1 MTDADNRPAVAGQ
14 VEPTVRQ
21 HTPGPWVADKVTPRI
36 LDGDPYWRVGVVDGT
51 CLYVGCGD
59 EHDEADAHLIAAAP
73 ELLAALRDLEAMAE
87 RYRQPGAPI
96 PDAQKKAR
104 AAIAK
109 AVGRAA

>member
-1 MTDADNRPAVAGQ
+1 
-14 VEPTVRQ
+14 
-21 HTPGPWVADKVTPRI
+21 
-36 LDGDPYWRVGVVDGT
+36 
-51 CLYVGCGD
+51 
-59 EHDEADAHLIAAAP
+59 
-73 ELLAALRDLEAMAE
+73 MAE